1 MDTSLT
7 NCFFGGWSNCM
18 QGLIFF
24 LVNIAWKK
32 RNYHSTEILRF
43 WEINPGSNSGYQLIP
58 VNLTL
63 DSCVKWDQ
71 RCTMYL
77 HIWTRGPKNLMKTC
91 SSISWNQMLGLKGSL
106 SIFSYHMFH
115 HIHSQNWIR
124 FFLTHQDWISLCPY
138 CFYMAWFTICITK
151 VSDRYTFHIT
161 ILFLSEQNARK
172 NHHRQIF

>member
-1 MDTSLT
+1 
-7 NCFFGGWSNCM
+7 M

-63 DSCVKWDQ
+63 EICVKWDQ

-77 HIWTRGPKNLMKTC
+77 HIWTRGSKNLMKTC

-151 VSDRYTFHIT
+151 VSQRPLYFSHHHF
-161 ILFLSEQNARK
+161 ILIWTKCEEEPPPSNIWK
-172 NHHRQIF
+172 NLILR